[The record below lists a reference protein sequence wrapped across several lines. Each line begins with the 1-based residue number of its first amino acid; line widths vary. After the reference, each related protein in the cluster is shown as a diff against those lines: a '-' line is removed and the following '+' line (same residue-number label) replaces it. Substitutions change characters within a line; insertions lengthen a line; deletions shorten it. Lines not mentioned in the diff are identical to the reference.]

1 MVNLKTT
8 NDLTPKTVFF
18 PLHKEPEPFRL
29 ENDKTTFSLG
39 KTSQTSDIDAKKA
52 KLRKAA
58 EGFEAIFIRM
68 LFSTMR
74 TTMSE
79 GSMFGSGTSGEIYGD
94 IIDSAVADVLA
105 DKSALGL
112 ADMLYRS
119 MEKSID
125 TGQRADSGKK
135 AQ

>member
-8 NDLTPKTVFF
+8 TDMTQQAVFF
-18 PLHKEPEPFRL
+18 PLHENREPFRL
-29 ENDKTTFSLG
+29 DSSRKAFPLERSSHGRDV
-39 KTSQTSDIDAKKA
+39 DAEKA

-58 EGFEAIFIRM
+58 VGFEAIFIRK

-79 GSMFGSGTSGEIYGD
+79 NSMFGSGVSGEIYGD
-94 IIDSAVADVLA
+94 IIDTAVADALAEKSVL
-105 DKSALGL
+105 GF

-119 MEKSID
+119 LVKGIETEQK
-125 TGQRADSGKK
+125 TDSGKK
-135 AQ
+135 LQ